1 MIQLVFLK
9 NFKKIL
15 SVCSVYFEKYMACK
29 INYEFGVF
37 LQAPAFLGRKGCTYS
52 QHIITVLFTLADS
65 QVLQCDRADENK

>member
-1 MIQLVFLK
+1 
-9 NFKKIL
+9 
-15 SVCSVYFEKYMACK
+15 MACK

-52 QHIITVLFTLADS
+52 QNIITVLFTLADS